1 MYKGI
6 YNIKKIKKYTIIW
19 TILSVL
25 IFGIT
30 FTPIVKNLIEM
41 SNVLLNDIFVKNVI
55 GLMLLLP
62 WLSIGLVLIHVYDY
76 EIFSRYLEKY
86 NPEINESY
94 QKHMENYIKEKKE
107 LMENRWRY

>member
-41 SNVLLNDIFVKNVI
+41 SNILLNDIFLKNVI

-62 WLSIGLVLIHVYDY
+62 WLSIGLVLIHIYDY
-76 EIFSRYLEKY
+76 EIFSKYLEKH
-86 NPEINESY
+86 NPEINKSY
-94 QKHMENYIKEKKE
+94 QRFMINYIKEKKE
-107 LMENRWRY
+107 LMKNK